1 VTALKLLGVLG
12 LITITGTAAAR
23 QGTPN
28 DLVMSAVRFYRQDGR
43 ITQVKA
49 FIQIPAMMLQPAGTG
64 PDAPMAYLMDVRVR
78 DSTGLEL
85 VRNSW
90 SGRLAAA
97 ARQPGGM
104 ALEILDFPVTPGQ
117 YEIEVGVTD
126 SASGKRLTS
135 AVTVEGFRSEPNVS
149 DLLLA
154 PMIRPA
160 GASDTA
166 PAPGEIRRGNL
177 LITGSAELRI
187 TPLRSKLFY
196 LLETYNAREDS
207 ARLAISVTDTSG
219 KAVVSTA
226 PAQKPLPAGG
236 GVLTGSMDLA
246 GLPPGEYRLA
256 LQLQAG
262 GQSAAR
268 SAPFTMAELAETV
281 TKEAE
286 RRTALRETDAGH
298 FGEMASE
305 QLDAAAAP
313 LTLIAKS
320 GELSPYKKDLSLQAK
335 RRFLTEFWAERDP
348 SPRTPQNE
356 VREAFYGAIA
366 YADVNFR
373 ERGRLSLP
381 GWKTD
386 RGRVYA
392 RNGQPDDV
400 LRRQAQGNAP
410 PYEVWS
416 YSRGKGRYYI
426 FADLSGLGGFKL
438 MSSNDLREM
447 ADPNWQRI
455 LGVNALEDIAR
466 YLNLDRIELDPGTNL
481 YN

>member
-1 VTALKLLGVLG
+1 MLALKRLGVLG
-12 LITITGTAAAR
+12 LIAITGAGAAR

-28 DLVMSAVRFYRQDGR
+28 DLVVSAVRFYRQDGR

-49 FIQIPAMMLQPAGTG
+49 FIQVPAMMLEPAGTG
-64 PDAPMAYLMDVRVR
+64 PDAPLTYLMDVRVR

-104 ALEILDFPVTPGQ
+104 ALEILDFPVTPGR

-126 SASGKRLTS
+126 SASGKRLVS

-154 PMIRPA
+154 PMIRPS

-196 LLETYNAREDS
+196 LLETYNASEDS

-226 PAQKPLPAGG
+226 PALRPVPAGG
-236 GVLTGSMDLA
+236 GMLTGSMDLA

-256 LQLQAG
+256 LQLRVG
-262 GQSAAR
+262 GQSAER

-298 FGEMASE
+298 FGEMAGE

-335 RRFLTEFWAERDP
+335 RRFLTEFWTERDP

-366 YADVNFR
+366 YADANFR
-373 ERGRLSLP
+373 ERGGLSAP

-386 RGRVYA
+386 RGRIYA

-400 LRRQAQGNAP
+400 LRRQAQGSAP

-426 FADLSGLGGFKL
+426 FADLTGLGGFKL
-438 MSSNDLREM
+438 MSSNDIREV
-447 ADPNWQRI
+447 ADPSWQRI

-466 YLNLDRIELDPGTNL
+466 YLNLDRIELDPGANL